1 MMKSIK
7 HYKNNQLFRDFLFK
21 KRIKNVMNHPKMDK
35 ILLNLTNK
43 EILTN
48 STKLFILLMLL
59 KLISG
64 QKPKI
69 TKAKKSIAQFKLRKG
84 KAIGCKITLRKEMMY
99 FFLDKIIY
107 SILPQIIEVKTT
119 TIKSNFNSLNIG
131 IEDLSIFS
139 ELESQ
144 YEFLKNTQGFNITF
158 VLKNNKLKT
167 NSDYFFSGIKIPI
180 QKEL

>member
-7 HYKNNQLFRDFLFK
+7 YYKNNQLFRDFLFK
-21 KRIKNVMNHPKMDK
+21 KKIKNVMNYPKMDK
-35 ILLNLTNK
+35 ILLSLTDK
-43 EILTN
+43 EVLLN
-48 STKLFILLMLL
+48 NTKLFVLLMLL

-69 TKAKKSIAQFKLRKG
+69 TKAQKSIAQFKLREG
-84 KAIGCKITLRKEMMY
+84 KAIGCKITLRKEIMY

-107 SILPQIIEVKTT
+107 SILPQIIELNTT
-119 TIKSNFNSLNIG
+119 QIKSNFNSLNIG
-131 IEDLSIFS
+131 IENLSIFS

-144 YEFLKNTQGFNITF
+144 YELLKNTQGFNITL
-158 VLKNNKLKT
+158 VLKNNRLKT

-180 QKEL
+180 QR